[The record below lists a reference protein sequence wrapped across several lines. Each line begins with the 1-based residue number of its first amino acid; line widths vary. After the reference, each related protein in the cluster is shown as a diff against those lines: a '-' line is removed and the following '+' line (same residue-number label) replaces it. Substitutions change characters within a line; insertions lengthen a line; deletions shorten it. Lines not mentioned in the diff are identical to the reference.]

1 MGSTLI
7 VFFAAIGPA
16 ALLAAGLAP
25 AGWAARHPARMG
37 GLALGAAVL
46 AVGGAL
52 LAALSLATGG
62 AATASLPLFAV
73 PGGAVVAASVYYDQ
87 VSAVMLLLVSFVGS
101 IVVAYSRNYLAGDPG
116 QGRFFRWLCLA
127 LAAVLLLV
135 ISGNLVQLA
144 VAWVGMSLALHEL
157 LLFYPE
163 RPGAQLA
170 ARKKFIFSRLADACV
185 IVAVILVARI
195 FGTLE
200 LAGVMA
206 GATVLQAAGEAPA
219 GVAAV
224 AVLLALAAIIKS
236 AQLPFHSWL
245 PQVMET
251 PTPVSALLHAGII
264 NAGGFLVVRLSD
276 VVSLAPGALLML
288 AVFGAATALF
298 GALVMLTQNSIKSSL
313 AWSTIAQMGFM
324 IMQCGLGA
332 YAAAL
337 LHIVAHSLYKAHAFL
352 SSGSVVELARA
363 RRLPHASVSTPGPLP
378 LVGLGLVAA
387 VAIAVAGGELA
398 GFSFGNFPGVVALG
412 AILLMSLAP
421 LAAATVAGR
430 RSAYVVVR
438 CLGIGI
444 AVVAAYF
451 TLHLGFAELL
461 APAIA
466 PRGAATAAGQ
476 LVAVAIMLGF
486 AATVLLQVHV
496 QQHRYE
502 QPWRAF
508 YVHLFNGFYLNLVAN
523 RVVEALWPLKT
534 ASSREIH

>member
-7 VFFAAIGPA
+7 VVLAAIGPA

-37 GLALGAAVL
+37 RLALGAAVL

-62 AATASLPLFAV
+62 AATASLPLFPV

-163 RPGAQLA
+163 RPGALLA

-200 LAGVMA
+200 LAGIMA
-206 GATVLQAAGEAPA
+206 SATVLQAAGEAPA

-224 AVLLALAAIIKS
+224 AVLLAMAAIIKS

-276 VVSLAPGALLML
+276 VVSLAPGALLLL

-378 LVGLGLVAA
+378 LVGLGLAA
-387 VAIAVAGGELA
+387 AAAIAVAGGELT
-398 GFSFGNFPGVVALG
+398 GFSFGTSPGVVALG

-451 TLHLGFAELL
+451 TLQLAFAALL

-486 AATVLLQVHV
+486 AATVMLQVHV

-523 RVVEALWPLKT
+523 RVVAALWPLKP
-534 ASSREIH
+534 APSREIH

>member
-7 VFFAAIGPA
+7 VILAAIGPA

-37 GLALGAAVL
+37 RLALGAAVL
-46 AVGGAL
+46 AAAGAL

-157 LLFYPE
+157 LLFYGE

-185 IVAVILVARI
+185 IVAVILVARL

-200 LAGVMA
+200 LAGIMA

-219 GVAAV
+219 GIAVV
-224 AVLLALAAIIKS
+224 AVLLAIAAIIKS

-276 VVSLAPGALLML
+276 VVSLAPGALLLL

-313 AWSTIAQMGFM
+313 AWSTVAQMGFM

-378 LVGLGLVAA
+378 LVGLGLATA
-387 VAIAVAGGELA
+387 VVIAVAGGGLA
-398 GFSFGNFPGVVALG
+398 GFSFSDSPGVVALG

-438 CLGIGI
+438 CLGIGV
-444 AVVAAYF
+444 AVIAAYF
-451 TLHLGFAELL
+451 TLQLAFAALL
-461 APAIA
+461 SPAIA
-466 PRGAATAAGQ
+466 ARGAATTAGQ
-476 LVAVAIMLGF
+476 LVAVAILLGF

-523 RVVEALWPLKT
+523 RVVEALWPLKP
-534 ASSREIH
+534 APSREMH

>member
-1 MGSTLI
+1 MGSSLI
-7 VFFAAIGPA
+7 VFLAVIGPV
-16 ALLAAGLAP
+16 ALLVTGLAP
-25 AGWAARHPARMG
+25 AGWAGRHPARMG
-37 GLALGAAVL
+37 ALALSSGVL
-46 AVGGAL
+46 AVAGAL
-52 LAALSLATGG
+52 LAAIGLATGG

-73 PGGAVVAASVYYDQ
+73 PGGAMVGASIYYDQ
-87 VSAVMLLLVSFVGS
+87 VSAMMLLLVSFVGT

-116 QGRFFRWLCLA
+116 QGRFFKWLSLA

-135 ISGNLVQLA
+135 ISGNLVQL
-144 VAWVGMSLALHEL
+144 VIAWVGMSLALHEL

-170 ARKKFIFSRLADACV
+170 ARKKFIFSRVADVCV
-185 IVAVILVARI
+185 IVAVILVARS

-206 GATVLQAAGEAPA
+206 AVTALQATGEAPA
-219 GVAAV
+219 GVAVV
-224 AVLLALAAIIKS
+224 AALLAVAAIIKS

-276 VVSLAPGALLML
+276 VMSLAPGALLML

-313 AWSTIAQMGFM
+313 AWSTVAQMGFM

-378 LVGLGLVAA
+378 LVGLGLAA
-387 VAIAVAGGELA
+387 AIAIAVAGGELA
-398 GFSFGNFPGVVALG
+398 GFRFGNSPGVVALG

-421 LAAATVAGR
+421 LASATVAGR

-451 TLHLGFAELL
+451 TLQLGFAALL

-523 RVVEALWPLKT
+523 RVVEALWPLKP
-534 ASSREIH
+534 APSREIH